1 MGDARTVDTGTQ
13 DLLARSE
20 DGVLVMTLNRPER
33 RNAMSGPMMEALGT
47 LLRRAA
53 REREIRALVL
63 TGAGKA
69 FCAGGDVRGMNERN
83 AETRASGG
91 GAGAGPSFEE
101 GVAELRTGQAAVT
114 AAIFE
119 LPKPVVAA
127 IPGAVA
133 GAGMGL
139 ALACDLRI
147 AAESAFLVTAFAN
160 VGFSG
165 DYGGSWLLTRLVG
178 PARAR
183 ELYYLSERVDAKQ
196 CEQLGIVNRVV
207 ADAALQDE
215 ALSLARRLARGP
227 SVAFRYMKENLNRAL
242 VADLRTALD
251 AEALGMRLTG
261 QTEDHRS
268 AVRAFVEKR
277 TPEFKGR

>member
-1 MGDARTVDTGTQ
+1 MGDARTVDTGTD
-13 DLLARSE
+13 DLLARLE

-33 RNAMSGPMMEALGT
+33 RNAMSGPMMDALGM

-53 REREIRALVL
+53 RDREIRALLL

-83 AETRASGG
+83 SAPAPSGG
-91 GAGAGPSFEE
+91 GGPSFEE
-101 GVAELRTGQAAVT
+101 GLVDLRSGQAATT

-119 LPKPVVAA
+119 LPKPVIAA

-139 ALACDLRI
+139 ALSCDLRV
-147 AAESAFLVTAFAN
+147 AAESAFLITAFAN

-196 CEQLGIVNRVV
+196 CEQLGIFNRVV
-207 ADAALQDE
+207 PDAALMDE
-215 ALSLARRLARGP
+215 ALGLARRLAQGP
-227 SVAFRYMKENLNRAL
+227 SVAYRYIKENLNRAL
-242 VADLRTALD
+242 TSDLRTALD
-251 AEALGMRLTG
+251 AEAVGMRLSG
-261 QTEDHRS
+261 QTEDHKS

-277 TPEFKGR
+277 APEFKGR

>member
-1 MGDARTVDTGTQ
+1 MAQAREARSLDTGTE
-13 DLLARSE
+13 DLLARLE

-33 RNAMSGPMMEALGT
+33 RNAMSGPMMDGLAT

-53 REREIRALVL
+53 REREIRAVLL

-69 FCAGGDVRGMNERN
+69 FCAGGDVRGMNERG
-83 AETRASGG
+83 S
-91 GAGAGPSFEE
+91 AGASAAPGPTFEE
-101 GVAELRTGQAAVT
+101 GVADLRGGQAATT

-139 ALACDLRI
+139 ALACDLRV
-147 AAESAFLVTAFAN
+147 ASESAFLVTAFAN

-178 PARAR
+178 PGRAR

-196 CEQLGIVNRVV
+196 CEQLGIFNRVV
-207 ADAALQDE
+207 PDAALLED
-215 ALSLARRLARGP
+215 ALGLAKRLAQGP

-242 VADLRTALD
+242 GCDLRSALD
-251 AEALGMRLTG
+251 AEALGMRLSG
-261 QTEDHRS
+261 QTEDHRN

-277 TPEFKGR
+277 SPEFKGR